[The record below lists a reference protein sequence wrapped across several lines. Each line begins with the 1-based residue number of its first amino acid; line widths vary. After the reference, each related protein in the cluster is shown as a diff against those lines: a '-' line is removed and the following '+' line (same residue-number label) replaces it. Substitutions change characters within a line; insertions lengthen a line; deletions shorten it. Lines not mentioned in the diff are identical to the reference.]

1 MPASDVRGARRAGA
15 TPMSADAA
23 TVDRMTGLHWGILA
37 TGGIAHAFT
46 SDLRTAGLD
55 VTAVGSR
62 RIDSARAFA
71 EQYDIA
77 HAHGSYEE
85 LVADP
90 DVDIVYIATPHP
102 GHLDN
107 ALLALE
113 HGKHVLVEK
122 PFTLNAS
129 EAAQIRD
136 AAAAKGL
143 LAMEAMWT
151 RYLPHMV
158 RIREILAAGTLGEIR
173 VVSADHTQKI
183 STDPAH
189 RLNDLALGGGALL
202 DLGVYPISFAID
214 VLGLPER
221 ITALARLSD
230 AGSDAEVATAF
241 VHSGGALS
249 STVSSSR
256 GAGLNT
262 AQIVGTE
269 ARIEIDRVWYTPT
282 SFRVVSPD
290 GDVIEEFTTEVEGRG
305 MQFQAQAAE
314 RFVAAGTGSNDILSI
329 DETVAIMGVLDEVR
343 RQIGVV
349 YPGER

>member
-1 MPASDVRGARRAGA
+1 
-15 TPMSADAA
+15 
-23 TVDRMTGLHWGILA
+23 MTGLHWGILA

-55 VTAVGSR
+55 VAAVGSR
-62 RIDSARAFA
+62 RIDSAREFA
-71 EQYDIA
+71 DQYGIP

-85 LVADP
+85 LAADP
-90 DVDIVYIATPHP
+90 TVDIVYIATPHP
-102 GHLDN
+102 GHVEN
-107 ALLALE
+107 ALLALD

-122 PFTLNAS
+122 PFTLNAA
-129 EAAQIRD
+129 EAAAIRD
-136 AAAAKGL
+136 RAAEKGL

-189 RLNDLALGGGALL
+189 RLNALELGGGALL
-202 DLGVYPISFAID
+202 DLGIYPLSFAID
-214 VLGLPER
+214 VLGLPEQ

-230 AGSDAEVATAF
+230 AGSDAEVATIL
-241 VHSGGALS
+241 VHPGGAMS
-249 STVSSSR
+249 TTVSSSR
-256 GAGLNT
+256 GAGANT

-282 SFRVVSPD
+282 SFRVITPD
-290 GDVIEEFTTEVEGRG
+290 NEVAEEFTTDIEGRG
-305 MQFQAQAAE
+305 MQFQALAAE
-314 RFVAAGTGSNDILSI
+314 RLVAAGVTSSDVLPI

>member
-1 MPASDVRGARRAGA
+1 
-15 TPMSADAA
+15 
-23 TVDRMTGLHWGILA
+23 MTGLHWGILA

-46 SDLRTAGLD
+46 SDLRTAGLH
-55 VTAVGSR
+55 VAAVGSR
-62 RIDSARAFA
+62 RIESAREFA
-71 EQYDIA
+71 ETYGIPN
-77 HAHGSYEE
+77 AHGSYDD

-90 DVDIVYIATPHP
+90 TVDIVYIATPHP
-102 GHLDN
+102 GHVDT
-107 ALLALE
+107 ALLALD

-122 PFTLNAS
+122 PFTLNEV
-129 EAAQIRD
+129 EAAAIRD
-136 AAAAKGL
+136 KAAEKGL

-189 RLNDLALGGGALL
+189 RLNALELGGGALL
-202 DLGVYPISFAID
+202 DLGIYPISFAVD

-230 AGSDAEVATAF
+230 AGSDAEVATVFA
-241 VHSGGALS
+241 HAGGAVS
-249 STVSSSR
+249 TTVSSSR
-256 GAGLNT
+256 GAGTNS

-282 SFRVVSPD
+282 SFRVVTPD
-290 GDVIEEFTTEVEGRG
+290 NAVAEQFTSEVEGRG
-305 MQFQAQAAE
+305 MQYQALAAE
-314 RFVAAGTGSNDILSI
+314 RLIAAGATSSDVQPI
-329 DETVAIMGVLDEVR
+329 DETVAIMAVLDEVR

>member
-1 MPASDVRGARRAGA
+1 
-15 TPMSADAA
+15 
-23 TVDRMTGLHWGILA
+23 MTGLHWGILA

-46 SDLRTAGLD
+46 SDLRTAGLH
-55 VTAVGSR
+55 VAAVGSR
-62 RIDSARAFA
+62 RIESAREFA
-71 EQYDIA
+71 ETYGIPN
-77 HAHGSYEE
+77 AHGSYDD

-90 DVDIVYIATPHP
+90 TVDIVYIATPHP
-102 GHLDN
+102 GHVDT
-107 ALLALE
+107 ALLALD

-122 PFTLNAS
+122 PFTLNEV
-129 EAAQIRD
+129 EAAAIRD
-136 AAAAKGL
+136 KAAEKGL

-189 RLNDLALGGGALL
+189 RLNALELGGGALL
-202 DLGVYPISFAID
+202 DLGISPISFAVD

-230 AGSDAEVATAF
+230 AGSDAEVATVFA
-241 VHSGGALS
+241 HAGGAVS
-249 STVSSSR
+249 TTVSSSR
-256 GAGLNT
+256 GAGTNS

-282 SFRVVSPD
+282 SFRVVTPD
-290 GDVIEEFTTEVEGRG
+290 NAVAEQFTSEVEGRG
-305 MQFQAQAAE
+305 MQYQALAAE
-314 RFVAAGTGSNDILSI
+314 RLIAAGATSSDVQPI

>member
-1 MPASDVRGARRAGA
+1 
-15 TPMSADAA
+15 
-23 TVDRMTGLHWGILA
+23 MTGLHWGILA

-55 VTAVGSR
+55 VAAVGSR
-62 RIDSARAFA
+62 RIESAREFA
-71 EQYDIA
+71 AQYDIP
-77 HAHGSYEE
+77 HAHGSYED
-85 LVADP
+85 LVRDP
-90 DVDIVYIATPHP
+90 TVDIVYIATPHP
-102 GHLDN
+102 GHVDN
-107 ALLALE
+107 ALLALD

-122 PFTLNAS
+122 PFTLNET
-129 EAAQIRD
+129 EAAIIRD
-136 AAAAKGL
+136 RAAEKGL

-183 STDPAH
+183 STDPTH
-189 RLNDLALGGGALL
+189 RLNALELGGGALL
-202 DLGVYPISFAID
+202 DLGIYPISFAID
-214 VLGLPER
+214 VLGLPESVS
-221 ITALARLSD
+221 AVARLSD
-230 AGSDAEVATAF
+230 AGSDAEVATVF
-241 VHSGGALS
+241 VHRDGALS
-249 STVSSSR
+249 TTVSSSR
-256 GAGLNT
+256 AAGANT

-282 SFRVVSPD
+282 SFRVVTPD
-290 GDVIEEFTTEVEGRG
+290 GVAVEEFTTSIEGRG
-305 MQFQAQAAE
+305 MQFQAEAAE
-314 RFVAAGTGSNDILSI
+314 RLVAAGAVSSDVLPI